1 MKQRLS
7 IALSALMLA
16 GLLVMPF
23 SVAAQGQGRTTAS
36 VRDTGETDAGGGDV
50 AAFRDRLAARSGPVA
65 VFVELDAAPVAEAV
79 ARAEASGMSPAA
91 AATEGQSQLAR
102 IERAQRSTLSRIQAV
117 DSTATTLFASQRVVN
132 GFGMR
137 VDAGA
142 LADILTVPGV
152 RRVSRLPS
160 YTRDNASGVPFIG
173 APQAWSGVAGAA
185 GATGR
190 GMKIGIIDTGIDYHH
205 VTFGGPGNA
214 YEANNPTI
222 ITDAPSVAFFGPNA
236 PKVKGGFDFAGDE
249 YDGDN
254 DPTPDPDPVDC
265 LDPAGDGGHG
275 THVAGTAGG
284 FGVTNAGARY
294 TGPYNATTD
303 FSTLRVGPGVAPE
316 ADLYA
321 LRVFGCSGST
331 FLVIPAIEWSVDPNG
346 DGNLS
351 DRLDVINLSLGSAF
365 GRPDDPD
372 AVAANNASKS
382 GVVVV
387 FSAGNEGNTTYVSG
401 APGSADYAITV
412 AASVDPVDIV
422 DGFRVDSPASIQ
434 GVKPA
439 TFSAAYAWST
449 KPDVSGDMIY
459 IPGPG
464 TSTGCNVNGR
474 SPYTAGQ
481 LTDRVLLVDWA
492 PQGTSNFPCG
502 SAQRANNAAAAGAV
516 GIIMASGVNTFD
528 SSIAGNAAIPA
539 VFTTYGVGAQLKGAS
554 GTVRITFSN
563 SFAEN
568 TPFAPPELIDTLA
581 GFTSRGPRGGDSALK
596 PDIAAPGQGV
606 FSAES
611 LSGNGGL
618 SLNGTSMAAP
628 HIAGV
633 MALLRQLRPTLSVP
647 ELKALAMNTAVNDLY
662 GVTNGQPPLQSVVR
676 AGTGRVDVARAAAGT
691 VIAYNT
697 QRPELV
703 SVSFGALEVLTTTTL
718 TRTVTV
724 KNFGA
729 AAKTYTTGFTAD
741 TTIPGVSYAVSPASI
756 TVPAGGTATVT
767 VALTAD
773 PAQMRHVRDPLSEP
787 VQGNPSLPRHYL
799 SEAAGTIDLYAPAP
813 APGSQPTAVATPEL
827 RLGVYATAR
836 PASTMS
842 VAPESLGFGKNAT
855 GTAELTFSGVGRITG
870 TALPTDVVSL
880 ATLFELQDISG
891 LHSSGFAAEA
901 DLSHIG
907 VASTFGGSTSVVSST
922 IFFGLASH
930 KNWSTPTTT
939 EFDVYIDTD
948 NSGIEDDGTGA
959 EYILFN
965 WNTGSASNLDATDV
979 FLTFLYDTSSEDF
992 VAVAPVNVVPAST
1005 VDTQPFNTNVLVL
1018 PVPAGDLGL
1027 TAAASKIN
1035 YRVLGISAYEGGVE
1049 FSRQLSY
1056 DVAKPGVAF
1065 TSAATIPG
1073 TPAVQDL
1080 PTTKVS
1086 VAFNKANFEANGSKG
1101 VLVLHHHNTTG
1112 TRVEVVQ
1119 VNPRL
1124 FLPLIAKR

>member
-23 SVAAQGQGRTTAS
+23 SVAARGQAPGRTAAS
-36 VRDTGETDAGGGDV
+36 VRDTGETDAGGDV

-79 ARAEASGMSPAA
+79 ARAEAAGMSPAA

-102 IERAQRSTLSRIQAV
+102 IERAQRTTLSRIRAV
-117 DSTATTLFASQRVVN
+117 DSTAVELFATQRVVN

-160 YTRDNASGVPFIG
+160 YTRDNASSVPFIG
-173 APQAWSGVAGAA
+173 APRAWSGVGGAA

-214 YEANNPTI
+214 YEANDPTI

-236 PKVKGGFDFAGDE
+236 PKVKGGYDFAGDE
-249 YDGDN
+249 YTGDN
-254 DPTPDPDPVDC
+254 DPAPDPDPVDC
-265 LDPAGDGGHG
+265 LDPAGEGGHG
-275 THVAGTAGG
+275 THVAGTAAG
-284 FGVTNAGARY
+284 FGVTSAGARY
-294 TGPYNATTD
+294 SGPYSTATD
-303 FSTLRVGPGVAPE
+303 FAGFRVGPGVAPE

-331 FLVIPAIEWSVDPNG
+331 FLVIPAIEWSVDPNKDG
-346 DGNLS
+346 DLS
-351 DRLDVINLSLGSAF
+351 DRLDVVNLSLGSAF

-372 AVAANNASKS
+372 AVAADNASKS

-401 APGSADYAITV
+401 APGSSDYAITV

-422 DGFRVDSPASIQ
+422 DGFRVDSPAAIA

-439 TFSAAYAWST
+439 TFSAAYAWAT
-449 KPDVSGDMIY
+449 KPDVSGDLIY
-459 IPGPG
+459 IPGTG

-481 LTDRVLLVDWA
+481 LAGKVLLVDWA

-502 SAQRANNAAAAGAV
+502 SAQRANNAAAAGAA

-528 SSIAGNAAIPA
+528 TAITGNAAIPA
-539 VFTTYGVGAQLKGAS
+539 VFTPYSVGAQLKGAA

-563 SFAEN
+563 SFGEQ

-611 LSGNGGL
+611 LSGNDGV
-618 SLNGTSMAAP
+618 SMNGTSMAAP
-628 HIAGV
+628 HITGV
-633 MALLRQLRPTLSVP
+633 MALLRQLKPALSVS

-662 GVTNGQPPLQSVVR
+662 GVANGQPPLQSVVR

-691 VIAYNT
+691 VIAYDT
-697 QRPELV
+697 QRPALV
-703 SVSFGALEVLTTTTL
+703 SVSFGAVEVVSTTTL

-724 KNFGA
+724 KNFGTA
-729 AAKTYTTGFTAD
+729 ARTYTTGFTAD

-756 TVPAGGTATVT
+756 TVPAGGTTT
-767 VALTAD
+767 LSVAMTAD
-773 PAQMRHVRDPLSEP
+773 PAQMRHVRDPLLEP
-787 VQGNPSLPRHYL
+787 VQGNPPLPRHHL
-799 SEAAGTIDLYAPAP
+799 AEAAGTIDLYAPAP
-813 APGSQPTAVATPEL
+813 AGQPADVAAPEL

-880 ATLFELQDISG
+880 ATLFELQDVSG
-891 LHSSGFAAEA
+891 VHASGVAAEA

-922 IFFGLASH
+922 VFFGLASH
-930 KNWSTPTTT
+930 KNWSTPNTT

-965 WNTGSASNLDATDV
+965 WNTGSAANLDATDV
-979 FLTFLYDTSSEDF
+979 FLTFLYDTATEDLT
-992 VAVAPVNVVPAST
+992 AVAPVNVVPAST
-1005 VDTQPFNTNVLVL
+1005 ADTQPFNTNVLVL
-1018 PVPAGDLGL
+1018 PVPAADLGL

-1035 YRVLGISAYEGGVE
+1035 YRVLGISAYAGGVE

-1056 DVAKPGVAF
+1056 DVAKPGVSF
-1065 TSAATIPG
+1065 TSSAAIPG

-1080 PTTKVS
+1080 PTTRVS
-1086 VAFNKANFEANGSKG
+1086 VAFNKANFEANNSKG
-1101 VLVLHHHNTTG
+1101 VLILHHHNTAG
-1112 TRVEVVQ
+1112 THVEVVQ

-1124 FLPLIAKR
+1124 FLPLIGKR